1 MAESQGHDES
11 DSLSLVQEFGGSA
24 FNESDFSSLEEE
36 EFLDNQCQLEVQS
49 VSASYIV
56 RASRLYNV

>member
-49 VSASYIV
+49 VSASYII
-56 RASRLYNV
+56 